1 MKLVIG
7 YTCYKEKEIE
17 LTAEQKALWQKYEM
31 EWAKY
36 ELACEQADG
45 CVTSEV
51 FAKDPYGGDTENAI
65 RQFAENRLFKDNA
78 DNIMEMT
85 TIRNPATD
93 EIIYCD

>member
-7 YTCYKEKEIE
+7 YTCYREKEIE
-17 LTAEQKALWQKYEM
+17 LTAEQEALWQKYEM
-31 EWAKY
+31 EWAEY
-36 ELACEQADG
+36 ELACEQAED
-45 CVTSEV
+45 SESEEV
-51 FAKDPYGGDTENAI
+51 FAKEPYDGDTENAI

-78 DNIMEMT
+78 DNIIEMN

>member
-17 LTAEQKALWQKYEM
+17 LTAEQEALWHKYEM
-31 EWAKY
+31 EWAEY

-51 FAKDPYGGDTENAI
+51 FTKDPYGGDTENAI
-65 RQFAENRLFKDNA
+65 RQLAENRLFKDNT
-78 DNIMEMT
+78 DNIVKMT

-93 EIIYCD
+93 EIIYCN

>member
-17 LTAEQKALWQKYEM
+17 LTAEQAVLWHKYEK
-31 EWAKY
+31 EWAEY
-36 ELACEQADG
+36 ELACEQAENPE
-45 CVTSEV
+45 SEKV
-51 FAKDPYGGDTENAI
+51 FVKEPYGGDTENAI
-65 RQFAENRLFKDNA
+65 REFAENRLFKDNT
-78 DNIMEMT
+78 DNIIEMT

>member
-17 LTAEQKALWQKYEM
+17 LTTEQEALWKKYEM
-31 EWAKY
+31 EWAEY
-36 ELACEQADG
+36 ELACEQTKD
-45 CVTSEV
+45 SKSEEV
-51 FAKDPYGGDTENAI
+51 FAKEPYGGDTENAI
-65 RQFAENRLFKDNA
+65 CEFAENRLFKESPD
-78 DNIMEMT
+78 DIIEMT

>member
-17 LTAEQKALWQKYEM
+17 LTPEEEALYLKYEK

-36 ELACEQADG
+36 DLACEQEKNHEIA
-45 CVTSEV
+45 E
-51 FAKDPYGGDTENAI
+51 FPAKDPYGGDTENAI
-65 RQFAENRLFKDNA
+65 RQFAENRLFKGNTD
-78 DNIMEMT
+78 DIIEMT
-85 TIRNPATD
+85 AIRNPVTD

>member
-17 LTAEQKALWQKYEM
+17 LTAEQEALWHKYEM
-31 EWAKY
+31 EWAEY

-51 FAKDPYGGDTENAI
+51 FTKDPYGGDTENAI
-65 RQFAENRLFKDNA
+65 RQLTGFVNSKFAQINA
-78 DNIMEMT
+78 RQLPKT
-85 TIRNPATD
+85 W
-93 EIIYCD
+93 Y

>member
-17 LTAEQKALWQKYEM
+17 LTAEQEALWHKYEM
-31 EWAKY
+31 EWAEY

-51 FAKDPYGGDTENAI
+51 FTKDPYGGDTENTI
-65 RQFAENRLFKDNA
+65 RQFAENRLFKDNT
-78 DNIMEMT
+78 DNIVEMT